1 MGFFDVGRW
10 HFANHERVFDRKNT
24 NQNVLWKFNL
34 PFTERMR
41 VLALLDAHNLN
52 ARSLFESEES
62 IMETLKFRIFDVGR
76 SNGDLE
82 RKT

>member
-1 MGFFDVGRW
+1 M
-10 HFANHERVFDRKNT
+10 
-24 NQNVLWKFNL
+24 
-34 PFTERMR
+34 
-41 VLALLDAHNLN
+41 ALLDAHNLN

>member
-1 MGFFDVGRW
+1 M
-10 HFANHERVFDRKNT
+10 
-24 NQNVLWKFNL
+24 LWKFNL